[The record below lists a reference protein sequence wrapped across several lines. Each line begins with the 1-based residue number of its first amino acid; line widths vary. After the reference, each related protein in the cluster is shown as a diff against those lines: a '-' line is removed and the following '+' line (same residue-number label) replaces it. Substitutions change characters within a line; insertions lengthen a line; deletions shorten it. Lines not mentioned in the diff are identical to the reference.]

1 MTRSQSVRPTS
12 IAIERTHTS
21 GRRCWPSIRR
31 SSARCRK
38 CCGRVTMFRIS
49 SSIALGLLVT
59 TAAFADDNRYENT
72 LHANVTWKGGRVTI
86 EHKFGHVDVRTNS
99 GDAVTV
105 RGIVRASDEELGK
118 LIHLEVSNGS
128 HGVSIRRV
136 YPDVHSHRGNTSYSA
151 DLEVTIPE
159 RAPLLLKN
167 RFGSVQ
173 VQGLRAAS
181 EIVNGQGSIE
191 FRDSRGTQ
199 RIENSFG
206 SVTIVNSGGDTTVQ
220 NANGSVSIDRI
231 DGNLVVTDRFASVT
245 VKGAKKP
252 VTIQNSNGSVELNDV
267 GADARVPNAF
277 GSVGVSDVDGSLQ
290 ITNQNGSV
298 DVRAI
303 KGAAVIKNSDG

>member
-38 CCGRVTMFRIS
+38 CCGRVTSFRVS
-49 SSIALGLLVT
+49 SWFAGGLHLT

-128 HGVSIRRV
+128 DGVSIRTV
-136 YPDVHSHRGNTSYSA
+136 YPDVHIHRGNTSYSA

-173 VQGLRAAS
+173 VQGLPAAP
-181 EIVNGQGSIE
+181 EILNRPRSIPLPH
-191 FRDSRGTQ
+191 RPSTHRTHH
-199 RIENSFG
+199 
-206 SVTIVNSGGDTTVQ
+206 
-220 NANGSVSIDRI
+220 
-231 DGNLVVTDRFASVT
+231 
-245 VKGAKKP
+245 
-252 VTIQNSNGSVELNDV
+252 
-267 GADARVPNAF
+267 
-277 GSVGVSDVDGSLQ
+277 
-290 ITNQNGSV
+290 
-298 DVRAI
+298 
-303 KGAAVIKNSDG
+303 